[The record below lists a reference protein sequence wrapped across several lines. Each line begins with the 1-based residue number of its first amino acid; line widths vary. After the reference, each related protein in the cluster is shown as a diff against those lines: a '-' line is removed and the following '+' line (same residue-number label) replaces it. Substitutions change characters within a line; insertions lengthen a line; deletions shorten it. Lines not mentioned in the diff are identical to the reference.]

1 MLSLLLTL
9 LLIGLLLWAAG
20 QLPIDPMMYNLI
32 RVIVIVYAAILV
44 IDAIFGLGFPLPR
57 LGRF

>member
-20 QLPIDPMMYNLI
+20 QFTIDPAIYTLI
-32 RVIVIVYAAILV
+32 RVVVIVYAALLV